1 MYMDAA
7 AEVVTEPLAYVMY
20 ALEDVY
26 AALLF
31 PAATDMVVI
40 WLAGT
45 MDTEPATICA
55 AAAPARE
62 RARMTE
68 FMSSSRAKLRQL
80 IVVTE
85 CAGRIR

>member
-1 MYMDAA
+1 MDAA

-20 ALEDVY
+20 ALEDEY

-55 AAAPARE
+55 AAAPARD
-62 RARMTE
+62 RAVRTE
-68 FMSSSRAKLRQL
+68 FMLTAEIGQL
-80 IVVTE
+80 VVVTGPE
-85 CAGRIR
+85 RVR